1 MKPDRYLFIYTFTY
15 MAIGAFCPLIG
26 KYLESEG
33 FSGSEI
39 GIVTAAG
46 TLMAIFA
53 SMFWGRVYVA
63 STRRKN
69 VPALLSI
76 CASVLCLILMRTVSF
91 VPCLFIYMLMYFFQ
105 APILALVDA
114 MCVEERKAF
123 GMSRMWG
130 AVGYAL
136 GVLIAGRAAAHMSL
150 SVIFVI
156 YAASYVLS
164 AVFIMAGKKTEHAS
178 RTRRG
183 RKRGYREL
191 LEDRRL
197 VKLLVAV
204 FFFGGTNVA
213 NNTYFSFMYTD
224 CGGTLAG
231 VGVAMFLMIVA
242 EAPFMAASEP
252 LSARFGME
260 RMIVIAMAVSAL
272 RFAIYGA
279 GVSPVVITSIFFLQ
293 GFVNG
298 IALVEIIRYIAKITD
313 PEMTA
318 LATSAYYAISSNL
331 STIVC
336 QLAGGVILEHFGG
349 CGVYVFFA
357 LYNLTGVIIYLVFGL
372 QKATENPYEII

>member
-63 STRRKN
+63 SIRRRN

-76 CASVLCLILMRTVSF
+76 CASALCLVLMRTASF
-91 VPCLFIYMLMYFFQ
+91 VPCLFVYMLMYFFQ
-105 APILALVDA
+105 APVLALVDA

-136 GVLIAGRAAAHMSL
+136 GVLIAGRAAAYMSL

-164 AVFIMAGKKTEHAS
+164 AVFIMAGKGTEHM
-178 RTRRG
+178 TGMRRS
-183 RKRGYREL
+183 RKREYREL
-191 LEDRRL
+191 LEDKRL
-197 VKLLVAV
+197 VKLLLAV

-224 CGGTLAG
+224 CGGTIAG
-231 VGVAMFLMIVA
+231 VGVAMFLMIAA

-252 LSARFGME
+252 LSSRFGME
-260 RMIVIAMAVSAL
+260 RMIVVAMAVSAL

-279 GVSPVVITSIFFLQ
+279 GVSPMVITAIFFLQ

-336 QLAGGVILEHFGG
+336 QLAGGVILEHSGG

-357 LYNLTGVIIYLVFGL
+357 IYNLTGVIIYLVFGL
-372 QKATENPYEII
+372 YRENENPYEII